1 MRSLLLYGNS
11 IFSLANVTRY
21 THNGD
26 HLDDFLLH

>member
-1 MRSLLLYGNS
+1 MRGLLIYDNS

-21 THNGD
+21 THNGG